1 MNQTVYFLETLM
13 KPFLLGLALAAFTA
27 VAANAGGWSL
37 DLPRLDFPDQG
48 AEVTQSCNLLSQ
60 TCGK

>member
-1 MNQTVYFLETLM
+1 M